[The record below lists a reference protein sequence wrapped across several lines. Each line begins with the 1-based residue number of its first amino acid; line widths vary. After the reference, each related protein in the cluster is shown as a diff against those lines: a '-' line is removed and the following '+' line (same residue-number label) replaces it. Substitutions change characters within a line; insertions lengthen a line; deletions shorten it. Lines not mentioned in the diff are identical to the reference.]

1 MSRLRADNLT
11 NRAGTGAPHAE
22 NGLVVTGVVT
32 STSLDA
38 DATGLAGTPDITVR
52 NITGTA
58 ATFSGN
64 VSVGGT
70 LTFEDVAHLD
80 SVGIATARIGLKVLA
95 GGVDITS
102 GGLVVSAGIS
112 TIAERINVG
121 SGTLANIGLAA
132 YNDSTT
138 ASQPTLYAEND
149 QTSGNLFLGYGA
161 GALKATITGT
171 GAATFAGTVSDA
183 LGDVRSIPLRAVS
196 GSSASIGPADAGKV
210 VLTDTTGWT
219 ISASGSWVGGD
230 IVTLLNNSAGG
241 LTITCSA
248 VTTYLTS
255 DGSTVTSQTL
265 GARGMATLYFTSSTV
280 CYLQGTALS

>member
-70 LTFEDVAHLD
+70 LTYEDVTNVD
-80 SVGIATARIGLKVLA
+80 SVGLATARIGLKVLA

-112 TIAERINVG
+112 TIAERVNVG

-138 ASQPTLYAEND
+138 AGQPTLYAEND

-171 GAATFAGTVSDA
+171 GDASFVGTVSDA

-219 ISASGSWVGGD
+219 VGSGSWVGGD

-255 DGSTVTSQTL
+255 DGSTVTSKTL